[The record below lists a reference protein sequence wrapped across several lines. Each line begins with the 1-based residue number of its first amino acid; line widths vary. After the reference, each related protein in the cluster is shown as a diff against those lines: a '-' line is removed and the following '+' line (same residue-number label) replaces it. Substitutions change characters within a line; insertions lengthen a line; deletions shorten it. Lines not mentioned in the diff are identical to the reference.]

1 MLSHVQLIASP
12 QTGVQQASLCMEF
25 SRQEYWSGCYSLLQG
40 IFPTQGLNR
49 GLLCCKQILY
59 YLSHQGSPLYHHF
72 CRSVAQS
79 CPTLCNPIDCS
90 MPGFPVHHQLLDL
103 AQTHVMEFGCDAIQ
117 PSHPLSSPSPPAFSL
132 SWQQGLFQ

>member
-1 MLSHVQLIASP
+1 MLVTQSCLTLCHLMNCVAC
-12 QTGVQQASLCMEF
+12 QTPLSLEF
-25 SRQEYWSGCYSLLQG
+25 SRQEYWSGCYFLLQG
-40 IFPTQGLNR
+40 IFPIQGLNQ

-59 YLSHQGSPLYHHF
+59 CLSHQGSPLYEHF
-72 CRSVAQS
+72 CCSVAQS
-79 CPTLCNPIDCS
+79 HLTLCNPIDCS

-132 SWQQGLFQ
+132 SRQ